1 MIIIP
6 LEKSVDWKRPP
17 LVTLL
22 LIIACSAVLFGVGYH
37 ESKKYAELFDFYFTS
52 ALPRLELP
60 AYAATQDD
68 KEDEDNG
75 VDADAVQ
82 KWLDKDFRQLD
93 APRQFVL
100 QRLLLRMQEDKAF
113 MARLHNGQIV
123 GADNAAFN
131 TWQDERKRFE
141 ALIFEPVN
149 KKYGF
154 IPAEHR
160 PATLLTYMFLH
171 ADIGHLIGNMLFLFL
186 VGFTVEMA
194 LGSLLYLLCYLL
206 TGLAAVGLFWAFN
219 PAGTLPLVGA
229 SGAIAG
235 IMGLYAGIFGLRKI
249 RFFYSLLF
257 YFDYVQAPALIMLP
271 AWVANE
277 FYQMWS
283 LPDSNVAFMAHV
295 GGLVSGGL
303 LALALQ
309 RFLSAT
315 IDTEYLDAGQRE
327 ADKMQRYNQAL
338 RALGE
343 LNIPRAAKLFQ
354 ELHAEYPQDR
364 DIFWQLYKT
373 LKHNPNSADFQ
384 GILGEVL
391 SLNDNDVHT
400 LKQINEAFGYYVK
413 APPGKIPLDAVRL
426 YNLAIRFAKYGYPEN
441 AELIVLNLL
450 RKDPAFADLSKALL
464 ALASAW
470 RQRENRTKYADA
482 VALLQKHFPDSR
494 EVRQLQLFVQADQV

>member
-22 LIIACSAVLFGVGYH
+22 LIIACSAILFGVGHH
-37 ESKKYAELFDFYFTS
+37 ENKKYAELFDFYFTS
-52 ALPRLELP
+52 TLPRLELP
-60 AYAATQDD
+60 AYAATQQD
-68 KEDEDNG
+68 KDKDKV
-75 VDADAVQ
+75 VDAHAVR
-82 KWLDKDFRQLD
+82 KWLDKDFRRLD

-100 QRLLLRMQEDKAF
+100 QRLLLRMQEDKDF
-113 MARLHNGQIV
+113 MVRLHDGQIV

-131 TWQDERKRFE
+131 AWQEERKRFE
-141 ALIFEPVN
+141 TLTFEPVN

-154 IPAEHR
+154 TPVEHR
-160 PATLLTYMFLH
+160 PETFLTYMFLH
-171 ADIGHLIGNMLFLFL
+171 ADVGHLFGNMLFLFL

-194 LGSLLYLLCYLL
+194 LGSMLYLLCYVL

-235 IMGLYAGIFGLRKI
+235 IMGMYAGIFGLRKI

-277 FYQMWS
+277 LYQMWS
-283 LPDSNVAFMAHV
+283 MPDSNVAFMAHV
-295 GGLVSGGL
+295 GGLLSGGL
-303 LALALQ
+303 LAVILQ

-327 ADKMQRYNQAL
+327 ADKMHRYNQAL

-343 LNIPRAAKLFQ
+343 LNIARAAKLFQ

-373 LKHNPNSADFQ
+373 LKHDPNSADFQ
-384 GILGEVL
+384 RILGEVL
-391 SLNDNDVHT
+391 SLNDNDVQT

-413 APPGKIPLDAVRL
+413 APPGKIQLDATRL

-450 RKDPAFADLSKALL
+450 RKDPSFADLSKALL

-470 RQRENRTKYADA
+470 RQRENRTKYAET

-494 EVRQLQLFVQADQV
+494 EVRQLQLFAQADQV